1 MCIEELLDSNEKVT
15 VDHVTFIMENKF
27 YMNIDPLIVESILR
41 EDDNFSLIEVKSASL
56 DKDYY
61 NTLTVDLHSTNKN
74 KDFVNSL
81 TNQKALIFSDDICD
95 LSLLSWTVG
104 IPIC

>member
-1 MCIEELLDSNEKVT
+1 MCIEDLLDSNEKTTIDYVN
-15 VDHVTFIMENKF
+15 FIVENKF
-27 YMNIDPLIVESILR
+27 YMNIDPLIVESTLR
-41 EDDNFSLIEVKSASL
+41 KDDNFRLIEVRSANL

-61 NTLTVDLHSTNKN
+61 NTLTVDLHDTDKN
-74 KDFVNSL
+74 KEFVKSL
-81 TNQKALIFSDDICD
+81 TNQKDLMLSDSISD

>member
-1 MCIEELLDSNEKVT
+1 MCIEDLLDSNEKTTIDYVN
-15 VDHVTFIMENKF
+15 FIVENKF
-27 YMNIDPLIVESILR
+27 YMNIDPFIVESNLR
-41 EDDNFSLIEVKSASL
+41 KDDNFRLIEVRSASL

-61 NTLTVDLHSTNKN
+61 STLTVDLHDTVKN
-74 KDFVNSL
+74 KEFIKSL
-81 TNQKALIFSDDICD
+81 MNQKDEMLSDSISD